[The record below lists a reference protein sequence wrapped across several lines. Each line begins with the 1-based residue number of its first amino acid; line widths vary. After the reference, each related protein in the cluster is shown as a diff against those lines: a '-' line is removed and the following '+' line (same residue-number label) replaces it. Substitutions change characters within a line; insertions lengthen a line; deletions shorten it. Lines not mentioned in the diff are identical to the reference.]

1 MAVAQAEFRQDA
13 ISEMNIT
20 PLVDVMLVIFMIT
33 APMLT
38 RDIPLNLGTAPP
50 VTRTIP
56 QPPVKLRIDA
66 AGDVFFAGQPVPASA
81 LPSLFSA
88 EIERGGEQSPALMI
102 DASGE
107 ADYQVVAKVL
117 ATAQNAGLTK
127 IKFE

>member
-1 MAVAQAEFRQDA
+1 MESESVAGLRLE
-13 ISEMNIT
+13 S
-20 PLVDVMLVIFMIT
+20 
-33 APMLT
+33 
-38 RDIPLNLGTAPP
+38 
-50 VTRTIP
+50 
-56 QPPVKLRIDA
+56 VK
-66 AGDVFFAGQPVPASA
+66 VSHSASA